1 MLLICQLLLTNDNKF
16 IYKMFILERLIK
28 EGLARFSCLQDPIW
42 NKQEARYHEVGKII
56 WPLFKYFLKMFP
68 ATHWCW
74 KENTTL
80 TVYTSLMQCNFATV
94 LSIIYFNY
102 FFWKLKL
109 KVWDQSVK
117 ETMIRYTMQSEQS
130 IQIWF
135 LYVQTK
141 YKF

>member
-1 MLLICQLLLTNDNKF
+1 MFFKKYTANDWCSSKLKLTPAQCFLENYLQHPKKSYFPD
-16 IYKMFILERLIK
+16 IQDDMILFFK
-28 EGLARFSCLQDPIW
+28 CT
-42 NKQEARYHEVGKII
+42 KYHG
-56 WPLFKYFLKMFP
+56 
-68 ATHWCW
+68 THLTTCAKKHKKVWKSW

-80 TVYTSLMQCNFATV
+80 TIYTSLMQCNFATI

-109 KVWDQSVK
+109 KVWDQRVK

-130 IQIWF
+130 IQICF